1 MPRRKKGEEDEG
13 LSGNEW
19 LATFSDTMTLLLTFF
34 ILLYSFSTVDA
45 SKFKQIAAA
54 LQSVLT
60 GQAGDSII
68 DYDLQTGDV
77 PIVGESKD
85 NSDIPLDKGNENEM
99 MYERV
104 KEFVEMNELEA
115 VVRIKKDSRGVVI
128 ELRDSVLFDSGKS
141 SIREDSK
148 PILEKISALLSTL
161 PNEINVEGHTD
172 NVPMK
177 NYKFESNWELSTAR
191 AGSVLRYFV
200 EKKGIRPSR
209 FMASGYGEFR
219 PLVPNDSEEHRALNR
234 RVSILIVANEKEKDK
249 NE

>member
-1 MPRRKKGEEDEG
+1 VPRRKKVEEDEG
-13 LSGNEW
+13 LAGNEW

-45 SKFKQIAAA
+45 GKFKQIAAA

-60 GQAGDSII
+60 GQAGSSII
-68 DYDLQTGDV
+68 DYDLETGDV
-77 PIVGESKD
+77 PIVGESPD
-85 NSDIPLDKGNENEM
+85 NSDIPLDKGKENEM
-99 MYERV
+99 MYEQV
-104 KEFVEMNELEA
+104 KEFVEKNKLEA
-115 VVRIKKDSRGVVI
+115 VVRIKEDSRGVII
-128 ELRDSVLFDSGKS
+128 ELRDSVLFDSGRAN
-141 SIREDSK
+141 IREDSK
-148 PILEKISALLSTL
+148 PILEKISSLLSTL

-200 EKKGIRPSR
+200 EKKGIKPNR

-219 PLVPNDSEEHRALNR
+219 PLVPNDSEENRAMNR
-234 RVSILIVANEKEKDK
+234 RVSILIVAKEKESSKK
-249 NE
+249 

>member
-1 MPRRKKGEEDEG
+1 VPRRKKVEEDEG
-13 LSGNEW
+13 LTGNEW

-45 SKFKQIAAA
+45 GKFKQIAAA

-60 GQAGDSII
+60 GQAGSSII
-68 DYDLQTGDV
+68 DYDLETGDV
-77 PIVGESKD
+77 PIVGESPD
-85 NSDIPLDKGNENEM
+85 NSDIPLDKGKENEM
-99 MYERV
+99 MYEQV
-104 KEFVEMNELEA
+104 KEFVEKNKLEA
-115 VVRIKKDSRGVVI
+115 VVRIKEDSRGVII
-128 ELRDSVLFDSGKS
+128 ELRDSVLFDSGRAN
-141 SIREDSK
+141 IREDSK
-148 PILEKISALLSTL
+148 PILEKISSLLSTL

-200 EKKGIRPSR
+200 EKNGIKPNR

-219 PLVPNDSEEHRALNR
+219 PLVPNDSEENRAMNR
-234 RVSILIVANEKEKDK
+234 RVSILIVANEKEGSKK
-249 NE
+249 